1 MRSLVDT
8 NIIIDAMASRWPFDH
23 AAKEILRRFAA
34 RRFECTITA
43 STASDIYYIVKK
55 YLRDETRTL
64 TALKKLFTLLE
75 IVSVSKQDCLESFDT
90 GMRDYEDSLLAVCA
104 RHWAAN
110 CIITRNVSD
119 FAHSPVRAITPE
131 EFLKR
136 ITHEGGTEN
145 V

>member
-8 NIIIDAMASRWPFDH
+8 NIIIDAMASRRPFDH

-34 RRFECTITA
+34 RQFECAITA

-64 TALKKLFTLLE
+64 TALKKLFALLE
-75 IVSVSKQDCLESFDT
+75 IVSVSKQDCLEAFDM

-104 RHWAAN
+104 RNWAAD
-110 CIITRNVSD
+110 CIVTRNVSD

-131 EFLKR
+131 KFLQK
-136 ITHEGGTEN
+136 I
-145 V
+145 